1 MTAAAIA
8 TTATVEAA
16 RITGAFL
23 SRRRF
28 EETSCVPLGSPR
40 TDFGRITLCT
50 SGSRAGVPTTT
61 RLTPPLRSFSSSES
75 LCSPEIGEDA
85 GVRILAGRWRPPV
98 ARLRWL
104 RKS

>member
-40 TDFGRITLCT
+40 TDFGPDHPLHERL
-50 SGSRAGVPTTT
+50 SRAGVPITT
-61 RLTPPLRSFSSSES
+61 RLTPAVEKLLQLGVPLWPR
-75 LCSPEIGEDA
+75 D
-85 GVRILAGRWRPPV
+85 WR
-98 ARLRWL
+98 RCKR
-104 RKS
+104 